1 MEDVTPVNKQNCQ
14 AQGAPWFKTWLPRHC
29 CVAAVH
35 PFFFDFRHFYCQNL
49 SSYLCDF
56 TNYLQN
62 ELLWQNLFLALS
74 FISVR
79 PQEDL
84 RCPALNEEVV
94 HSKVAKTSNTNRL
107 CQLSSWKRQATQT
120 HFFNYLVG
128 IDKQHKHNLSF
139 VNCHV
144 GKDRWQKHLVS
155 IVKLAKTSNTNT
167 FFNC

>member
-1 MEDVTPVNKQNCQ
+1 MKLLWTSKIVKPKVHHGSKHGFQDIAVSQLSIH
-14 AQGAPWFKTWLPRHC
+14 FFRFLP
-29 CVAAVH
+29 
-35 PFFFDFRHFYCQNL
+35 FLFY
-49 SSYLCDF
+49 
-56 TNYLQN
+56 NYLQN

-120 HFFNYLVG
+120 HC
-128 IDKQHKHNLSF
+128 
-139 VNCHV
+139 VNCRLSGWQRQTTQTHCF
-144 GKDRWQKHLVS
+144 DCQFSSWQIQATQTHCLCQLSRWRGRQT
-155 IVKLAKTSNTNT
+155 TSQNLNEDLKR
-167 FFNC
+167 